1 MKKFNQAR
9 VNGGSN
15 YDSTVCSHGYM
26 RGSSERREK
35 RLLVGSAEPA
45 TLSNCGESLKL
56 QLPQPTERDGA
67 HQGNDLGDGNNAE
80 DWVTCSQVLQADA
93 YGCSSTTRRRWVVEG
108 GILLR
113 LKI

>member
-35 RLLVGSAEPA
+35 RLLVGSVEPA

-80 DWVTCSQVLQADA
+80 DWVTCSQVLRAERPRMQFND
-93 YGCSSTTRRRWVVEG
+93 
-108 GILLR
+108 
-113 LKI
+113 

>member
-1 MKKFNQAR
+1 MTRRCVAT
-9 VNGGSN
+9 
-15 YDSTVCSHGYM
+15 DGYM

-35 RLLVGSAEPA
+35 RLLVGSTEPA

-80 DWVTCSQVLQADA
+80 DWVTRSQVLTAQA
-93 YGCSSTTRRRWVVEG
+93 YGRSSTTRRRWVVG
-108 GILLR
+108 GLMPPAA
-113 LKI
+113 

>member
-1 MKKFNQAR
+1 MTRRCVAT
-9 VNGGSN
+9 
-15 YDSTVCSHGYM
+15 YGYM

-35 RLLVGSAEPA
+35 RLLVGSLRGPA

-80 DWVTCSQVLQADA
+80 DWVTCSQVLRVE
-93 YGCSSTTRRRWVVEG
+93 SSRTQFND
-108 GILLR
+108 
-113 LKI
+113 

>member
-1 MKKFNQAR
+1 MTRRCVAT
-9 VNGGSN
+9 
-15 YDSTVCSHGYM
+15 YGYI

-35 RLLVGSAEPA
+35 RLLVGPFTGPA

-80 DWVTCSQVLQADA
+80 DWVTCSQVLRAA
-93 YGCSSTTRRRWVVEG
+93 S
-108 GILLR
+108 LR
-113 LKI
+113 MQFND

>member
-1 MKKFNQAR
+1 MTRRCVAT
-9 VNGGSN
+9 
-15 YDSTVCSHGYM
+15 YGYM

-35 RLLVGSAEPA
+35 RLLVGPFTGPA

-56 QLPQPTERDGA
+56 QLPQPTEKDGA

-80 DWVTCSQVLQADA
+80 DLGDLQPSPTGREPTDA
-93 YGCSSTTRRRWVVEG
+93 VQRLDG
-108 GILLR
+108 GGSWRVPLR

>member
-1 MKKFNQAR
+1 MTRRCVAT
-9 VNGGSN
+9 
-15 YDSTVCSHGYM
+15 YGYI

-35 RLLVGSAEPA
+35 RLLVGASIGPA

-80 DWVTCSQVLQADA
+80 DWVTCSQVLRAV
-93 YGCSSTTRRRWVVEG
+93 S
-108 GILLR
+108 LR
-113 LKI
+113 MQFND